1 MTQKNE
7 ERVSEEQAGDDGGG
21 LLTQVQGLA
30 PAFDNV
36 WRISESR
43 NPICGLV
50 MNLKLELP
58 GDLFDLQFSE
68 TEFAARVRE
77 LAILELVRVK
87 RIHEHE
93 AKQMLGLERCQL
105 VEKMKAVGIAPT
117 EEVFA
122 GIQSELTKAIDSKRA
137 REAGKSIKNAAPKRR
152 G

>member
-1 MTQKNE
+1 M
-7 ERVSEEQAGDDGGG
+7 
-21 LLTQVQGLA
+21 
-30 PAFDNV
+30 
-36 WRISESR
+36 
-43 NPICGLV
+43 

-58 GDLFDLQFSE
+58 GDIFDVQFHE
-68 TEFAARVRE
+68 ADFAVRVRE

-93 AKQMLGLERCQL
+93 AKQMLGLERWEL

-117 EEVFA
+117 EDVFA

-137 REAGKSIKNAAPKRR
+137 RDAGKPGASAAPKKR

>member
-1 MTQKNE
+1 MK
-7 ERVSEEQAGDDGGG
+7 
-21 LLTQVQGLA
+21 
-30 PAFDNV
+30 
-36 WRISESR
+36 
-43 NPICGLV
+43 
-50 MNLKLELP
+50 MNLKLDLP
-58 GDLFDLQFSE
+58 ADIFDAQFPE
-68 TEFAARVRE
+68 ADFAARVRE

-93 AKQMLGLERCQL
+93 AKQVLGLERWEL

-137 REAGKSIKNAAPKRR
+137 RDAGKPIKNAAPKRR